1 LSTDPNF
8 ANAYTEADSTGASAV
23 KTNSR
28 PNSRQH
34 YPPAD
39 SDELGSGVTA
49 TQGTGTT
56 LDSQGRPARK
66 RSLLDGQ
73 QTFSVSSAG
82 EGATRN
88 ITASNNSAN
97 AAAPSA
103 VRRNS
108 GGRRRTGSAGS
119 GTRANRVQHAPG
131 AQSSQSTP
139 TTDRSTAKP
148 KKKGVAR
155 FLALL
160 TCCGGQPAE
169 ENADEATQE
178 ASKRIQKPRPTQPM
192 QAMASGR
199 PDESQVATSATE
211 SKDILP
217 AGSENT
223 HDIASST
230 EKSTTLPPVT
240 SQQNARSQPLATQ
253 EFSEK
258 TISTAPVDAVTST
271 QRNVDKS
278 LPATPATGG
287 RPPAPRLFR
296 SESERHA
303 AQVAAWPPTPLVS
316 EEPLSEE
323 SEEEAINDRTPEQ
336 ARVDEDLELNE
347 AQPHVPI
354 APNELAPT
362 MPPPEIR
369 RQSTGRPGLSRG
381 EASSIVSSAPQ
392 PPIPA
397 TERQIQAS
405 PLAAARHEEVSTAP
419 AVPQIKA
426 LLPAMR
432 PEHKGRKCLVLDLDE
447 TLVHSSFKVGDLISS
462 QSLLTDISVDSP
474 SSRFYDSRGD

>member
-1 LSTDPNF
+1 
-8 ANAYTEADSTGASAV
+8 
-23 KTNSR
+23 
-28 PNSRQH
+28 
-34 YPPAD
+34 
-39 SDELGSGVTA
+39 VTA

-73 QTFSVSSAG
+73 QTFSVSGAGDGTRTISAG
-82 EGATRN
+82 D
-88 ITASNNSAN
+88 NNTSPAV
-97 AAAPSA
+97 PSA

-108 GGRRRTGSAGS
+108 AGRRRTGSAGS
-119 GTRANRVQHAPG
+119 GARATRAQHAPG

-139 TTDRSTAKP
+139 TTDRSTAKS

-199 PDESQVATSATE
+199 PDESQVGTTATE
-211 SKDILP
+211 SKDNLP
-217 AGSENT
+217 AGSEANYNDT
-223 HDIASST
+223 TTST
-230 EKSTTLPPVT
+230 EKPTTLPPLT
-240 SQQNARSQPLATQ
+240 SQQNARSAPLANQ
-253 EFSEK
+253 EFNEK
-258 TISTAPVDAVTST
+258 TISAAPVDAVQST

-278 LPATPATGG
+278 LPPPPAAGA
-287 RPPAPRLFR
+287 RAPAPRLFR

-303 AQVAAWPPTPLVS
+303 AQVAAWPPVPLVS

-323 SEEEAINDRTPEQ
+323 DEEEAINDRTPEQ
-336 ARVDEDLELNE
+336 ARIDEDLEHNE

-362 MPPPEIR
+362 TPPPEIR

-392 PPIPA
+392 PAVPA

-405 PLAAARHEEVSTAP
+405 PLAAARHEEVSTVP

-447 TLVHSSFKVGDLISS
+447 TLVHSSFKVGFVISS
-462 QSLLTDISVDSP
+462 
-474 SSRFYDSRGD
+474 